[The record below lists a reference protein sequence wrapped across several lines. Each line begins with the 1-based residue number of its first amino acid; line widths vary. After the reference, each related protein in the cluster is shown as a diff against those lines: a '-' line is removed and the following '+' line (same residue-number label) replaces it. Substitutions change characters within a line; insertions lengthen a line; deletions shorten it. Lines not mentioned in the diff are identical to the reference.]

1 MNRLDRRARLI
12 ARVRQGYRLA
22 FGSNGPDPKRFVAA
36 PGRVNL
42 IGEHVDYNDGI
53 VLPCAINRET
63 MVALGSGPEVGG
75 RGYVEAVAIDMGQ
88 AREKIALY
96 EPIERAENTWQNLLR
111 GAVAFLQR
119 RGHEVLP
126 TRLAIAGDIPIGA
139 GLSSSASFTLAVTL
153 ALAKVSRIALAPEEL
168 AKIAQDAENTYAGTQ
183 CGIMDPMACAA
194 SEEGSA
200 LLIDCRT
207 LERMPIPVS
216 PKLAVMIIDT
226 GIRRQLT
233 TSAFNERRR
242 ECETV
247 AAHFGLKA
255 LRDLQ
260 MPALESAKAD
270 LEAHLYARARHVV
283 NEIARVEPTA
293 VALSQGDTAALAQ
306 LMRASHAS
314 LRDNYEV
321 TVPAVDQLVEIVS
334 GELGKGDE
342 ALGGVRMTGAGFGGS
357 IVAVVDEAATNL
369 VIDAVERVY
378 NPTADVPAS
387 AEVYTLT
394 GGAREVTPA

>member
-1 MNRLDRRARLI
+1 MNRLDRRDRLI

-22 FGSNGPDPKRFVAA
+22 FGSKGPEPRRFVAA

-88 AREKIALY
+88 AREKIPLY
-96 EPIERAENTWQNLLR
+96 EPIERAENNWQNLLR

-126 TRLAIAGDIPIGA
+126 TRLAIAGDVPVGA
-139 GLSSSASFTLAVTL
+139 GLSSSASFTLATTL
-153 ALAKVSRIALAPEEL
+153 ALATISRIPLAPDEL
-168 AKIAQDAENTYAGTQ
+168 ARIAQNAENTFAGTA

-194 SEEGSA
+194 SVRGSA
-200 LLIDCRT
+200 LLLDCRT

-216 PKLAVMIIDT
+216 PKLAVMIIDS
-226 GIRRQLT
+226 GIRRQLA
-233 TSAFNERRR
+233 TSAFNERRQ

-247 AAHFGLKA
+247 ARHFGLKA
-255 LRDLQ
+255 LRDLE

-270 LEAHLYARARHVV
+270 LEPHLFARARHVLS
-283 NEIARVEPTA
+283 EMARVEPTA
-293 VALSQGDTAALAQ
+293 VALAQGDTAALARV
-306 LMRASHAS
+306 MEASHNS
-314 LRDNYEV
+314 LRDDYEV
-321 TVPAVDQLVEIVS
+321 TVAAVDQLVEIVS
-334 GELGKGDE
+334 AALGKGDH
-342 ALGGVRMTGAGFGGS
+342 ALGGVRMTGAGFGGC
-357 IVAVVDEAATNL
+357 IVAVVDKDATEL

-378 NPTADVPAS
+378 NPSADVPAS
-387 AEVYTLT
+387 AQVYTLA